1 MALFVFVKDDEKNTN
16 DENSYISDQND
27 DNGNISEEKL
37 QVFSLLIDGPFT
49 FSTDRRLIYKNR
61 DDVLS
66 GWLWLQMDCKFL
78 QWDDYSP
85 QDDYVANSVKLSTTG
100 VFRWA
105 PQGKKGPQR

>member
-16 DENSYISDQND
+16 DENSNISDQND

-37 QVFSLLIDGPFT
+37 QVFSLLKDGPFT
-49 FSTDRRLIYKNR
+49 FSMDRRLIYKNR

-66 GWLWLQMDCKFL
+66 GWSWLQMDWEFL
-78 QWDDYSP
+78 QWGGYSS

-100 VFRWA
+100 VFSWA
-105 PQGKKGPQR
+105 PQGKKGPKR